1 MRDDL
6 THIYNDTNIK
16 RISCNYL
23 QYKNSDRLQGF
34 GGIFVIFVKLVR
46 HAVMK
51 KIYNFFLCILSL
63 QVRISKIIHLYLA
76 YQTKLTACLKIL

>member
-34 GGIFVIFVKLVR
+34 GEIRNIRKTCKTCCHEKNL
-46 HAVMK
+46 
-51 KIYNFFLCILSL
+51 
-63 QVRISKIIHLYLA
+63 
-76 YQTKLTACLKIL
+76 

>member
-23 QYKNSDRLQGF
+23 QHKNSDSLQGF
-34 GGIFVIFVKLVR
+34 GG
-46 HAVMK
+46 
-51 KIYNFFLCILSL
+51 NS
-63 QVRISKIIHLYLA
+63 
-76 YQTKLTACLKIL
+76 

>member
-34 GGIFVIFVKLVR
+34 GG
-46 HAVMK
+46 
-51 KIYNFFLCILSL
+51 NW
-63 QVRISKIIHLYLA
+63 
-76 YQTKLTACLKIL
+76 